1 LRGEAKDLSSSAA
14 MLRQPTYYL
23 SPRRTLMEITQSPDQ
38 VRARLNDDL
47 ANGKTIVLSTQELDN
62 PSLREQLPQLLED
75 LSRAHSPSNAH
86 GPRIPGYTM
95 LGEIGQGGMSTVYLA
110 RQDNLGRHIAIK
122 VAPKWLGGGERAR
135 RMLVQ
140 EAHAMA
146 RLSHPNIVV
155 IHDIIDANDTFA
167 IAMEWVDG
175 RTLAS
180 LLRSLPEQPNE
191 DDMALIRA
199 SLGTP
204 ADEHDNFEDTC
215 QRHFVRL
222 MHDIAR
228 ATQAVHDNALLHLD
242 IKPSNV
248 LVRRDGTPLLADFGV
263 TRDTSDE
270 SNQTRTFA
278 GTPVYA
284 APEQLRRDDKNI
296 GPRTD
301 VYSLGITLYEA
312 LARSQPL
319 QGKNLPAI
327 LQCIENGAMPR
338 LSQKVAVPPDLEN
351 IVHKAIAPEP
361 EHRYQSATEFADDL
375 AAFLEHRPV
384 IARPLSRMQRL
395 RRWMRNEPWK
405 AGLAATLLIALPLLG
420 GLGSYLVA
428 QWPTLVVADENES
441 FARASDLKQEA
452 YLRWFINKIP
462 TSQAIQSLEQAI
474 LLDPGESSVACLLA
488 LSNEEGWQQATD
500 AIAKHS
506 NQGRA
511 TLGTQLFAKKVSE
524 RRSFFTPAESSRLLT
539 SDVVADRYLAALDQV
554 FRANDDRLETSA
566 ELAVRYLEEVL
577 LAAPDDPLLHGLV
590 AWFSI
595 RAEHPERYEAS
606 FRTMWQ
612 RWPNNP
618 IALAW
623 APLSIEQSDLGRAKE
638 LARMIIE
645 RMPTKPHGYELL
657 TGAETRT
664 NNLEVAKQII
674 QEAAQAKV
682 SPPLPEHLILRVQAA
697 QGDQDAVRRRIEIA
711 RSSGNLLMEVHT
723 LRFATKATMK
733 ARIGEIAEIA
743 DAPPK
748 VYEAAYYFS
757 REDRSLSDRV
767 WARYSSLYPDRQRML
782 QSRFD
787 RIFFDASKITISN
800 NEDMKV
806 AAALAAKITAN
817 KRGIDDFAARAGR
830 ALMYVRDWANLMRT
844 STRWQQFGSKP
855 SEAAFFK
862 AVGLS
867 RIGEY
872 THAAESLSVAL
883 TFTAQKKA
891 WYCEALLEDAWL
903 RCSPE
908 APASLHDLGLA
919 TARIAKFQ
927 ELNPK
932 LKAPHEGPWTELII
946 GEVMLANGDRAG
958 ALEAFH
964 RGLRRGLKREVLA
977 PANYRA
983 LLESAKQRAEA
994 K

>member
-1 LRGEAKDLSSSAA
+1 
-14 MLRQPTYYL
+14 
-23 SPRRTLMEITQSPDQ
+23 MESMQSPDQ
-38 VRARLNDDL
+38 LRARLNDDL
-47 ANGKTIVLSTQELDN
+47 ANGKTIVLSTQELDD
-62 PSLREQLPQLLED
+62 PSLRVQLPQLLEE
-75 LSRAHSPSNAH
+75 LSRAHSPSSAH
-86 GPRIPGYTM
+86 GPRVPGYTM

-122 VAPKWLGGGERAR
+122 IAPKWLGGGERAR

-180 LLRSLPEQPNE
+180 LLRTLPEQPNK

-199 SLGTP
+199 ALGTP
-204 ADEHDNFEDTC
+204 TDEHDNFESNC

-270 SNQTRTFA
+270 SNHTRTFA

-327 LQCIENGAMPR
+327 LQCIESGAMPR

-361 EHRYQSATEFADDL
+361 EHRYPSAAEFADDL

-384 IARPLSRMQRL
+384 IARPLGRMQRL

-420 GLGSYLVA
+420 GLGSYIAV
-428 QWPTLVVADENES
+428 QWPTLVAADADLS
-441 FARASDLKQEA
+441 FAKANELKQEA
-452 YLRWFINKIP
+452 FLRWFINEIP
-462 TSQAIQSLEQAI
+462 ASQAIKSLEQAI
-474 LLDPGESSVACLLA
+474 LLDPGDSSVACLLA
-488 LSNEEGWQQATD
+488 LSNEEGWQAATD

-506 NQGRA
+506 NQERP
-511 TLGTQLFAKKVSE
+511 TLGTQLFANKVSE

-539 SDVVADRYLAALDQV
+539 SEVLSDRYLAVLDQV
-554 FRANDDRLETSA
+554 FRANDDHLETSA
-566 ELAVRYLEEVL
+566 QLAVRNLEEL
-577 LAAPDDPLLHGLV
+577 LPATPDDPLLHGLV
-590 AWFSI
+590 AWFAI
-595 RAEHPERYEAS
+595 RAEQPERYEAS

-623 APLSIEQSDLGRAKE
+623 APLAIEQSNVERAKE
-638 LARMIIE
+638 LARKIIE

-657 TGAETRT
+657 AGAETRS
-664 NNLEVAKQII
+664 NRLDAAQQII
-674 QEAAQAKV
+674 QQAAQAKV
-682 SPPLPEHLILRVQAA
+682 SPPLQEHLILRLQAA
-697 QGDQDAVRRRIEIA
+697 QGDQDAIRRRIEIA
-711 RSSGNLLMEVHT
+711 RSSGNLLMEIHT
-723 LRFATKATMK
+723 HRFTSKATMK
-733 ARIGEIAEIA
+733 ARVREIA
-743 DAPPK
+743 DIASAPPK
-748 VYEAAYYFS
+748 VFEGAYYLS
-757 REDRSLSDRV
+757 WEDRSLSDRV
-767 WARYSSLYPDRQRML
+767 WARYSNLYADRQRL
-782 QSRFD
+782 LKSRFE
-787 RIFFDASKITISN
+787 RLYSDAERANVSN

-806 AAALAAKITAN
+806 AAAIAAKATAS
-817 KRGIDDFAARAGR
+817 KQGIDYFSARAGR
-830 ALMYVRDWANLMRT
+830 ALMYVRDWKNLIRIAK
-844 STRWQQFGSKP
+844 RWQEVGAAP
-855 SEAAFFK
+855 AEAAFYN
-862 AVGLS
+862 AVGRS
-867 RIGEY
+867 RTGQFKQ
-872 THAAESLSVAL
+872 AAESLSFAL
-883 TFTAQKKA
+883 TFTAQNKA

-908 APASLHDLGLA
+908 VPASLHDLGLA
-919 TARIAKFQ
+919 TARMAKFQ
-927 ELNPK
+927 ELNPP
-932 LKAPHEGPWTELII
+932 LKRPHEGPWTDLIV
-946 GEVMLANGDRAG
+946 GEVMLANGDREG
-958 ALEAFH
+958 ALRAFEL
-964 RGLRRGLKREVLA
+964 GLRKGLKREVLA

-983 LLESAKQRAEA
+983 LLESAKKRAEA